1 MNFPQAVI
9 TSREGVVVR
18 NLFNSGKGVLGQM
31 QTLKNQQQK
40 KHERKVN
47 YLKIFLIESTI
58 YNLQSINAS
67 TILDKIFE
75 IK

>member
-1 MNFPQAVI
+1 MNFPQTLI
-9 TSREGVVVR
+9 TSGEGVVVR
-18 NLFNSGKGVLGQM
+18 SLFNSGKGV
-31 QTLKNQQQK
+31 
-40 KHERKVN
+40 
-47 YLKIFLIESTI
+47 LIESTI